1 MSKFTSILLILGLLL
16 ACSTNSA
23 AAELSVHVVF
33 GSNEIAIINDY
44 YSDHDKQH
52 KNKNHKDKGKNSL
65 PPGIA
70 KNLQRGKPLPPGI
83 AKQSLPAGL
92 LVSLPAAPKGYERII
107 VGGKVLLVEIATQVI
122 HDILE
127 DIIIN

>member
-1 MSKFTSILLILGLLL
+1 MPKITSILLILGLLL
-16 ACSTNSA
+16 ACSTQSA

-33 GSNEIAIINDY
+33 GSDEIAIIHDY
-44 YSDHDKQH
+44 YSDHDKQN
-52 KNKNHKDKGKNSL
+52 KNKNHKDKGKHSL

-92 LVSLPAAPKGYERII
+92 LGSLPSAPHGYERII